1 MAPPRLEQ
9 ARPWFL
15 GVPRGP
21 LSHFVLCLSPHLTQG
36 TCQSCGVTGPNLW
49 ACLQVRGVCSCW
61 GCGAQSRH
69 GRGHSSLVGTA
80 RSLGQG
86 QGHQGM
92 DALGGVP
99 KLREIHGQRVP
110 GLAALAAIKNEKSK
124 ERAGDDSGRDDRT
137 FAEGTV
143 LHRCARLREVSRSE
157 PWLLE
162 QQPVREPAWAFVSH
176 RYSRGRDADGCPRLL
191 WLGYNL
197 MRRCL
202 RWV

>member
-1 MAPPRLEQ
+1 
-9 ARPWFL
+9 
-15 GVPRGP
+15 
-21 LSHFVLCLSPHLTQG
+21 
-36 TCQSCGVTGPNLW
+36 
-49 ACLQVRGVCSCW
+49 
-61 GCGAQSRH
+61 
-69 GRGHSSLVGTA
+69 
-80 RSLGQG
+80 
-86 QGHQGM
+86 M

-124 ERAGDDSGRDDRT
+124 ERAGDDFGRDDRT

-176 RYSRGRDADGCPRLL
+176 RYSRGRRLSPPL
-191 WLGYNL
+191 AVGVQFDETVPAMGLAGRVAQRQYPGESDCVL
-197 MRRCL
+197 III
-202 RWV
+202 VY